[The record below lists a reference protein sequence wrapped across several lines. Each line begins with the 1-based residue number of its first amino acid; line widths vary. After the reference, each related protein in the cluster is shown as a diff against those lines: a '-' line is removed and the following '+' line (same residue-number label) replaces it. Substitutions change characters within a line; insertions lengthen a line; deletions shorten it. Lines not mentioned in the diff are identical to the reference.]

1 MNMCVDMYIRS
12 FLTSPLKRP
21 TSNNIP
27 EPNIQGFLEKWL
39 IPPLQERKYKSLEH
53 LLPESKKV
61 LKELCQK
68 DSGTNFKGFSVAKS
82 MEWRTSS
89 VPKRSNNKG
98 L

>member
-1 MNMCVDMYIRS
+1 MNLCVDMYIPS
-12 FLTSPLKRP
+12 FLTSPLTRP

-27 EPNIQGFLEKWL
+27 EPYIQGFLEKWL
-39 IPPLQERKYKSLEH
+39 IPPLQERKYKSLER

-68 DSGTNFKGFSVAKS
+68 DSGTIFKGFPVAKS
-82 MEWRTSS
+82 MEWTSLVS
-89 VPKRSNNKG
+89 KRSNNKG